1 MISSFPR
8 FRANAPFRRL
18 LVVAALVSSSAA
30 LLMQGEAVAQP
41 AQKPKPAPAKPAAT
55 AAATPAASA
64 GQGQAML
71 LETAGKWQAFSSQ
84 QGRSKVCYAL
94 SKAETRLPANL
105 KDIEGLLFVSSRPGE
120 GVRNEISF
128 VMNFDVKEGVEHQ
141 AIIGNERFALVA
153 KGQNMWLK
161 NPAEEPRMLDALRKG
176 SGLEIKGTS
185 KRGNPTSDKYSL
197 AGISQIVKRAED
209 ACK

>member
-1 MISSFPR
+1 MISSFLPTR
-8 FRANAPFRRL
+8 D
-18 LVVAALVSSSAA
+18 AALSRSAIA
-30 LLMQGEAVAQP
+30 LGLVAGLFGVATLPAEAAP
-41 AQKPKPAPAKPAAT
+41 AKPKPAAAT
-55 AAATPAASA
+55 AAAASP

-71 LETAGKWQAFSSQ
+71 LESAGKWQAFSSQ

-94 SKAETRLPANL
+94 SKAETRIPTNL
-105 KDIEGLLFVSSRPGE
+105 KDVEGLLFVSSRPGE

-128 VMNFDVKEGVEHQ
+128 VMNFDLKEGVEHQ

-161 NPAEEPRMLDALRKG
+161 NPAEEPRMLDALRRG
-176 SGLEIKGTS
+176 AGLEVKGTS

>member
-8 FRANAPFRRL
+8 TFRAAALRSAL
-18 LVVAALVSSSAA
+18 AATVAAGGIAVLSLPTGAA
-30 LLMQGEAVAQP
+30 AQQR
-41 AQKPKPAPAKPAAT
+41 AKPAPA
-55 AAATPAASA
+55 AAAASP

-71 LETAGKWQAFSSQ
+71 LESAGKWQAFSSQ

-94 SKAETRLPANL
+94 SKAETRIPANL
-105 KDIEGLLFVSSRPGE
+105 KDVEGLLFVSSRPAE

-128 VMNFDVKEGVEHQ
+128 VMNFDLKEGVEHQ

-161 NPAEEPRMLDALRKG
+161 NPAEEPRMLDALRRG